1 MKRILFIAAATAA
14 AILAFMSISDM
25 SRSDTHEEHGHEEAV
40 DFDNII
46 LTQAQVSAAALRM
59 DSASER
65 TMDST
70 IPASGALVL
79 RAQHQASVAPL
90 MGGVVKAVLVAEGQH
105 VKKGQVVATV
115 ENTDVVALQREY
127 YSATREAATAHAEV
141 LRQQALQQGGAGVKK
156 ALQQA
161 ESRYGV
167 ARADAV
173 GLARQLHQMGVS
185 VDAARQGRFATVF
198 PLRAPVGGTVA
209 RITASLGSY
218 ADMQTP
224 LMQIR
229 DNAKV
234 EADLS
239 VFEKDIAKVKPG
251 CRVSLTLT
259 NQPGVSVGGT
269 VYGINQYFN
278 DGAKA
283 VSAHVRLT
291 PQKGARLFD
300 GMSVHGLIA
309 TGSLTCYALP
319 ARAIVS
325 TGGKS
330 YIFLLNA
337 EPKGGRYSFSRHE
350 VTTGVEQDGYVE
362 VSLCDHAKGGRK
374 IVVDNAFYLASMTG
388 EHGEHNH

>member
-14 AILAFMSISDM
+14 AILAFMFLSDM
-25 SRSDTHEEHGHEEAV
+25 NHSDTHDEDGHEEAV

-46 LTQAQVSAAALRM
+46 LTQAQVNAAALRM
-59 DSASER
+59 DAARER
-65 TMDST
+65 TMST
-70 IPASGALVL
+70 TIQASGALVL

-90 MGGVVKAVLVAEGQH
+90 MGGVVKSVLVAEGQH
-105 VKKGQVVATV
+105 VKKGQVVAMV

-141 LRQQALQQGGAGVKK
+141 LRQQTLQQGGAGVKK

-173 GLARQLHQMGVS
+173 GLARQLQQMGIS

-198 PLRAPVGGTVA
+198 PLRSPIGGTVS
-209 RITASLGSY
+209 RITATLGSY

-229 DNAKV
+229 DNANV

-239 VFEKDIAKVKPG
+239 VFEKDLAKVKPG

-259 NQPGVSVGGT
+259 NQPGSHVEGH
-269 VYGINQYFN
+269 VYGVNQYFN
-278 DGAKA
+278 DGTKA
-283 VSAHVRLT
+283 ASAHVRIT
-291 PQKGARLFD
+291 SAGGARLFD
-300 GMSVHGLIA
+300 GMAVQGLIA

-319 ARAIVS
+319 DAAIVS
-325 TGGKS
+325 TEGKK
-330 YIFLLNA
+330 YIFMLNK
-337 EPKGGRYSFSRHE
+337 EPQGGSYSFSRHE
-350 VTTGVEQDGYVE
+350 VTTGVEQDGYTE
-362 VSLCDHAKGGRK
+362 VSLCNHAKGGRK
-374 IVVDNAFYLASMTG
+374 IVVDNAFYLASMTS